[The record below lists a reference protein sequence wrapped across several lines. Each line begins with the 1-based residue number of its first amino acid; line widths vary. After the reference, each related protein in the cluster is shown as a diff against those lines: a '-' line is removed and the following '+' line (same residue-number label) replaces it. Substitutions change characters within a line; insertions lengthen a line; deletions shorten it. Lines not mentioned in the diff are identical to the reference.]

1 MRLSL
6 LMITKNSGSLLGPAL
21 ESVKG
26 LVDEA
31 VIVDGGSTDDTED
44 VAQKSGA
51 RMYPWSGRD
60 LGAQR
65 AYGLERCR
73 GDWVLML
80 DADERISAELREE
93 IRQILGKDTGFNG
106 YRIPYRNHFLGRPIR
121 SGGESYRIM
130 RLFKRSCASI
140 PPEPVHEHVRVKG
153 KTGELHNVIH
163 HYSYRSIPQ
172 MFAKFTDYAHREA
185 QRKRKNGEHAGI
197 LKLVTYPVH
206 MFYAR
211 YIKDKG
217 YRDHISR
224 IILDLGFA
232 YMEFLTYLLLLLQ
245 KSEHE
250 KA

>member
-1 MRLSL
+1 
-6 LMITKNSGSLLGPAL
+6 
-21 ESVKG
+21 
-26 LVDEA
+26 
-31 VIVDGGSTDDTED
+31 
-44 VAQKSGA
+44 
-51 RMYPWSGRD
+51 
-60 LGAQR
+60 
-65 AYGLERCR
+65 
-73 GDWVLML
+73 
-80 DADERISAELREE
+80 
-93 IRQILGKDTGFNG
+93 
-106 YRIPYRNHFLGRPIR
+106 
-121 SGGESYRIM
+121 
-130 RLFKRSCASI
+130 
-140 PPEPVHEHVRVKG
+140 
-153 KTGELHNVIH
+153 
-163 HYSYRSIPQ
+163 
-172 MFAKFTDYAHREA
+172 MFAKSTDYAHREA